1 MKSMRP
7 MKWVAVIAAMIVAQA
22 AWAQSW
28 PSKPI
33 RMVVAFP
40 PGGSTDLAARALGER
55 LASAL
60 GQPVVVENKPG
71 ASGNIGAELWPGA
84 RPTATRC

>member
-60 GQPVVVENKPG
+60 GQPVVVENVRRERQHRR
-71 ASGNIGAELWPGA
+71 IVA
-84 RPTATRC
+84 RSAPTATRC